1 MRGRDRGLVLLLAL
15 LLALLPACGGLELL
29 VCLPP
34 LPTPLPVHLPSPP
47 PPAPALWP
55 AFSPAPAET
64 GLAAVQL
71 SGDSSVHK
79 LSLDDVSE
87 YTGPLDAW
95 E

>member
-1 MRGRDRGLVLLLAL
+1 MFLDDSKESVLDLSQAQLETVVPAAEGTPVLVLAGPARGMQGCLLKRN
-15 LLALLPACGGLELL
+15 
-29 VCLPP
+29 
-34 LPTPLPVHLPSPP
+34 T
-47 PPAPALWP
+47 
-55 AFSPAPAET
+55 ET

-87 YTGPLDAW
+87 YTGPLDTW